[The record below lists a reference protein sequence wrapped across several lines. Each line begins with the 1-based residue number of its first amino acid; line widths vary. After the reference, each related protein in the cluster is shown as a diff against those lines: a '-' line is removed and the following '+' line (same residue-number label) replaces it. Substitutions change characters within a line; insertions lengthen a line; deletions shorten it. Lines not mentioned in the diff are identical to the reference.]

1 MSTYYLFWLTMT
13 ENSDLR
19 LKASLHPKDLILG
32 FFIEQNSKYYLLF
45 HEVIDL
51 LTVS

>member
-1 MSTYYLFWLTMT
+1 MV
-13 ENSDLR
+13 
-19 LKASLHPKDLILG
+19 KASIHPKDLILG
-32 FFIEQNSKYYLLF
+32 FFIEQNSLYYLLF